1 MRRYFRNLNE
11 QIEISLQAGSIADY
25 DDRLGIAEADEI
37 TRGGFLLGICRQGI
51 APGQV
56 DKRTARIAAIACGK
70 PDSFACP
77 VSRVLL
83 QPREMIENRAF
94 AYIRIARERDSPA
107 TKFRFIR

>member
-1 MRRYFRNLNE
+1 M
-11 QIEISLQAGSIADY
+11 QAGSVADY

-37 TRGGFLLGICRQGI
+37 ARGGFLLGICRQGI

-56 DKRTARIAAIACGK
+56 DKRTARIAAVACGK
-70 PDSFACP
+70 PDGFARP

-83 QPREMIENRAF
+83 QPREMIKNRAF
-94 AYIRIARERDSPA
+94 AYIRIACERDSPA